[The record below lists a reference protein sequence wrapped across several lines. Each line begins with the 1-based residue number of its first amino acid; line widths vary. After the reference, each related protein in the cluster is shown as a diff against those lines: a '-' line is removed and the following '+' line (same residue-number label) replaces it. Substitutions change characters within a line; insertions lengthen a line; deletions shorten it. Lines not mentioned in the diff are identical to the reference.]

1 MVRPNR
7 YEELLPAAARQRAVR
22 LKNGEAAW
30 DKRDMDQIVGVLAH
44 AKLAIVSMEVW
55 AVSEDSAL
63 GRIPFRNPANPLE
76 VIEPLG
82 PAADGRLVWGELPT
96 RDGQETVFRMGGHD
110 HPDPGESWEE
120 FVLAKADLA
129 RTIVTEVDKRVV
141 PAVRDKLYFELTAAL
156 PEPAD
161 TP

>member
-1 MVRPNR
+1 
-7 YEELLPAAARQRAVR
+7 
-22 LKNGEAAW
+22 
-30 DKRDMDQIVGVLAH
+30 
-44 AKLAIVSMEVW
+44 MET
-55 AVSEDSAL
+55 
-63 GRIPFRNPANPLE
+63 
-76 VIEPLG
+76 IEPLG

-141 PAVRDKLYFELTAAL
+141 PAVRDKLYFELTAAP
-156 PEPAD
+156 PEQAVAP
-161 TP
+161 